1 MVHLEDGKK
10 YVIVNA
16 ANHQLA
22 SYGRGD
28 ELPGG
33 WLVTEP
39 RSDRYES
46 EFVAKAVPGDKW
58 KFMLVDKSGMCL
70 GFRGIKPVCV
80 VKDDGGAH
88 TEWQVDPSSGPNH
101 YEIHMSTDSG
111 HVCWTVPAG
120 APQGAVVSEA
130 TCESERGLKR
140 HGDIGWA
147 ARTGWLVWTAVDLW
161 NPG

>member
-10 YVIVNA
+10 YVIINA

-58 KFMLVDKSGMCL
+58 KFMLVDKSRMCL
-70 GFRGIKPVCV
+70 GFRGSVPEEGIKPVCV

-120 APQGAVVSEA
+120 APQGAVV
-130 TCESERGLKR
+130 GLLEQD
-140 HGDIGWA
+140 GSFGQQWIFGIP
-147 ARTGWLVWTAVDLW
+147 VDE
-161 NPG
+161 